1 MVWLGIL
8 MNSAAH
14 GAGHDMGQ
22 RRGDAP
28 DPMRPRFDDS
38 SWSEVTLPHT
48 YNAEDG
54 ERSGGYYRGI
64 GWYRRT
70 IDISSLSANRRTY
83 LQFDGAALI
92 TDVWINGQ
100 HAGRHEGGYAAREW
114 RGPDE
119 RSSHRSHRV
128 MEERT
133 VAPWL

>member
-1 MVWLGIL
+1 MGGHARLPRSLVVWLGIL

-100 HAGRHEGGYAAREW
+100 HEIGRAH
-114 RGPDE
+114 
-119 RSSHRSHRV
+119 V
-128 MEERT
+128 
-133 VAPWL
+133 